1 MPLDNVTRIME
12 RASDFVEYH
21 HRYPNVL
28 IIGMELKQQMYLS
41 INTTTLQ
48 SELDRIKTMIQPT
61 GYKMFDIVAYTD
73 DIEGFIL
80 TYATVVSSYALI

>member
-12 RASDFVEYH
+12 RVSDFVEYH
-21 HRYPNVL
+21 YRYPNVL
-28 IIGMELKQQMYLS
+28 IIGMKLKQQMYLN
-41 INTTTLQ
+41 INTTTLL
-48 SELDRIKTMIQPT
+48 SELDRIETMMRPT

-80 TYATVVSSYALI
+80 THTTLVESYALR